1 MLSFII
7 TVDNFLQLYMYA
19 TYVNK
24 YPMYLLQLPYTF
36 EYNFDAFCRLLS
48 TRKAISRT
56 ERETQTLTHT
66 NTHARTLDCGAA
78 ARQAIDF

>member
-7 TVDNFLQLYMYA
+7 TVDNFLQLYMYV

-36 EYNFDAFCRLLS
+36 EYNFDAFS
-48 TRKAISRT
+48 SPFEYEKGNFTHG
-56 ERETQTLTHT
+56 ERDTDT
-66 NTHARTLDCGAA
+66 N
-78 ARQAIDF
+78 

>member
-24 YPMYLLQLPYTF
+24 YPMYLQQLPYTF
-36 EYNFDAFCRLLS
+36 EYNFDAFSSPFEYEKGNFTHR
-48 TRKAISRT
+48 
-56 ERETQTLTHT
+56 ERNTDTNSHKHTHT
-66 NTHARTLDCGAA
+66 GTRLWSSSETSD
-78 ARQAIDF
+78 